1 MTARALAGIFLFAT
15 LSLNLRAEEK
25 PAEPPAEFSGPQPG
39 ERLTPFTIR
48 TLLGDDAGKELDL
61 VKQAG
66 GKPLVLFFVHEVNR
80 PSIGLARTMLTFA
93 AKHKA
98 EGLDAGLIFLSG
110 DATMTEQFVKRAA
123 HALPEGVP
131 IGVSTD
137 GAEGPGAY
145 GLNRKVTVTVLVAK
159 DNQVTANF
167 ALVQPSL
174 QADGPKIA
182 AAIAAAG
189 GFEAPTLEELE
200 RIAQPA
206 RRR

>member
-1 MTARALAGIFLFAT
+1 LL
-15 LSLNLRAEEK
+15 LSANSLAEEN
-25 PAEPPAEFSGPQPG
+25 PSEQPTEFSGPQPG
-39 ERLTPFTIR
+39 EKLTPFKIR
-48 TLLGDDAGKELDL
+48 TLLGDAAGEELDL
-61 VKQAG
+61 VEQAD

-93 AKHKA
+93 ARHKA
-98 EGLDAGLIFLSG
+98 DGLQAGLIFLSG
-110 DATMTEQFVKRAA
+110 DATMTEAFVKRAA

-182 AAIAAAG
+182 QAIAAAG
-189 GFEAPTLEELE
+189 GFKAPTLEELE

-206 RRR
+206 RPR